1 MGESTNDGNMYLIA
15 NEMEPSFSRRRGIR
29 RGICEK
35 IKYRVQRQA
44 ESLRRGKENMSPE
57 LRNKA

>member
-1 MGESTNDGNMYLIA
+1 MGESKNDGNMYLIA
-15 NEMEPSFSRRRGIR
+15 NEMEPSFSRR